1 MHCAHGQ
8 SRSLSGGDGGFAV
21 CVWAYLQA
29 HKPANQV
36 FALTKAHIR
45 NSGSVLINRTTTYL
59 PTYLA
64 ACLMNRRRMHRRHL
78 LTATFTAHV
87 HANTEIR
94 ARLYYLHA
102 ARPLHLPTLYSFHR
116 NDLDG
121 SSTPLLSRVRSLSL
135 VRLAHCFRSAAE
147 NMQNLTHAYAHIH
160 IPVSIR
166 LHLLA
171 GWLAGMQ
178 PVCVCVCTRWAAI
191 TPCPFRKCVL

>member
-8 SRSLSGGDGGFAV
+8 SRSLSGGDGGFPV

-36 FALTKAHIR
+36 FALTKAHTR

-121 SSTPLLSRVRSLSL
+121 SSTPLLSRVRSLSRTPRIL
-135 VRLAHCFRSAAE
+135 FSKRSRK
-147 NMQNLTHAYAHIH
+147 HAKLNTRICAYSYSGFYSVTPA
-160 IPVSIR
+160 R
-166 LHLLA
+166 
-171 GWLAGMQ
+171 WLAGMQ
-178 PVCVCVCTRWAAI
+178 PVCVCNRWAAI